1 MINSQTEAII
11 VDMLDGITGEEMETL
26 INAIG
31 MRDQML
37 RQLVLGAEN
46 DELILLLEEK
56 RDLDKVS
63 RKEKIFKYYQNEL
76 TRLFDEN
83 DLEDL
88 EELEF
93 VLPSR

>member
-1 MINSQTEAII
+1 MIDSQTEAII
-11 VDMLDGITGEEMETL
+11 VDMLDSITGEEMETL
-26 INAIG
+26 INALG